1 MTWRSRKVTATT
13 ALAAPLLVMWGVW
26 AADLVWPGRIGHGIV
41 PRSAYGLSGLLM
53 APFLHGN
60 LQHLISNTIPFVVL
74 GAIILLRGP
83 RAFAFVL
90 IASALV
96 AGFGTWMFAA
106 AGTEHIGASGIVF
119 GFLGY
124 VLLRAIYD
132 RRLSSFVIAVVVAV
146 LYGAMLV
153 SSILPASGISW
164 TSHVFGFLGGVMAA
178 RLRYAR
184 RA

>member
-1 MTWRSRKVTATT
+1 MSQSRTS

-26 AADLVWPGRIGHGIV
+26 AADLFWPGRIGHGIV
-41 PRSAYGLSGLLM
+41 PRTAYGVSGIVM

-60 LQHLISNTIPFVVL
+60 LQHLLSNTIPFVIL

-83 RAFAFVL
+83 RALTFVF
-90 IASALV
+90 IVSALV
-96 AGFGTWMFAA
+96 SGLGTWLFAA
-106 AGTEHIGASGIVF
+106 PGTEHIGASGIVF

-164 TSHVFGFLGGVMAA
+164 TGHVFGFMGGVVAA
-178 RLRYAR
+178 RLRYR
-184 RA
+184 RV